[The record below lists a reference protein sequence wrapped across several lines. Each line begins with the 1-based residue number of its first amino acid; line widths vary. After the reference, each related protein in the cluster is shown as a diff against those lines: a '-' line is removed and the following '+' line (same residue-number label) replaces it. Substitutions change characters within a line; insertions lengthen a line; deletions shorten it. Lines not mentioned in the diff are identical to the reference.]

1 MPLFCYRITITS
13 KVILNGPFLAIVTQR
28 DYFIWSRHHFK
39 SMTFIGKKLR
49 GIFLTGLA
57 VTVPLGL
64 TIYILSFL
72 VRVMDSLLEIIPQ
85 PYQPGTLLGLH
96 IPGLG
101 ILFTL
106 AIIFFAG
113 LITQSYLGT
122 KIVKVGESLLD
133 KIPVVRSIYQAT
145 KQIFENLFINKNQSF
160 KKVVLVEFPRTGV
173 YSLGFVTGVT
183 GKEVSRRMG
192 EDALHVFIPKTPNPT
207 AGFFIMAR
215 SEDLIELDMTV
226 EAAFT
231 LIISGGI
238 VIPPNRSGNRSTVK
252 KSL

>member
-1 MPLFCYRITITS
+1 
-13 KVILNGPFLAIVTQR
+13 
-28 DYFIWSRHHFK
+28 
-39 SMTFIGKKLR
+39 MTFLGKKLR

-72 VRVMDSLLEIIPQ
+72 VRMMDSLLEIIPK
-85 PYQPGTLLGLH
+85 PYQPGTLLGVH

-101 ILFTL
+101 IIVTL
-106 AIIFFAG
+106 AIIFVSG
-113 LITQSYLGT
+113 LITQSYIGK
-122 KIVKVGESLLD
+122 KIVNVGESLLD

-160 KKVVLVEFPRTGV
+160 KKVVLVEFPRRGV
-173 YSLGFVTGVT
+173 YSLGFVTGIT
-183 GKEVSRRMG
+183 GKEFSSKMG
-192 EDALHVFIPKTPNPT
+192 EEALHVFIPKTPNPT

-215 SEDLIELDMTV
+215 SDELIELDMTV

-238 VIPPNRSGNRSTVK
+238 VTPPNRSGNRGSTKREPAAVTADV
-252 KSL
+252 

>member
-1 MPLFCYRITITS
+1 MTS
-13 KVILNGPFLAIVTQR
+13 L
-28 DYFIWSRHHFK
+28 
-39 SMTFIGKKLR
+39 GKKLR

-72 VRVMDSLLEIIPQ
+72 VRMMDSLLDIIPR
-85 PYQPGTLLGLH
+85 PYQPGTLLGMH

-101 ILFTL
+101 MIVTL
-106 AIIFFAG
+106 AVIFVCG
-113 LITQSYLGT
+113 LLTQSYLGT
-122 KIVKVGESLLD
+122 KLVTFGESLLD

-145 KQIFENLFINKNQSF
+145 KQIFEHLFINKNQSF
-160 KKVVLVEFPRTGV
+160 KKVVLVEFPRKGV
-173 YSLGFVTGVT
+173 YSLGFVTGIT
-183 GKEVSRRMG
+183 GQEFSSRTG
-192 EDALHVFIPKTPNPT
+192 EEALHIFIPKTPNPT

-215 SEDLIELDMTV
+215 SDDLIELDMTV

-238 VIPPNRSGNRSTVK
+238 VTPPNRPGSRSLS
-252 KSL
+252 KSQTRVVMADV

>member
-1 MPLFCYRITITS
+1 
-13 KVILNGPFLAIVTQR
+13 
-28 DYFIWSRHHFK
+28 
-39 SMTFIGKKLR
+39 MTFLGKKLR

-72 VRVMDSLLEIIPQ
+72 VRIMDSLLEIIPQ
-85 PYQPGTLLGLH
+85 PYQPGTLLGIH
-96 IPGLG
+96 IPGSG
-101 ILFTL
+101 IIVTL
-106 AIIFFAG
+106 AIIFVCG

-122 KIVKVGESLLD
+122 KFVNFGESLLD

-145 KQIFENLFINKNQSF
+145 KQIFENIFLNKNQSF
-160 KKVVLVEFPRTGV
+160 KKVVLVEFPRQGV
-173 YSLGFVTGVT
+173 YSLGFVTGIT
-183 GKEVSRRMG
+183 GKEFSDKMG
-192 EDALHVFIPKTPNPT
+192 EEALHVFIPKTPNPT

-215 SEDLIELDMTV
+215 SDELIELDMSV

-238 VIPPNRSGNRSTVK
+238 VTPPNRSGSKGSVKRAQRAVTVDV
-252 KSL
+252 